1 MRPEET
7 FGFPGGDI
15 IIRATHGKD
24 SCDFRVHKTF
34 LYFSS
39 PVFKDML
46 SIPQPSSTPSNDVD
60 LVDVTDP
67 PRALELVLRFI
78 YPSAKLPVINN
89 LSLLSEAL
97 VVADKYG
104 IGVARSQLRS
114 SFKGFMTTEPLR
126 VYAIACQFGFEDEMK
141 IASWHTTSIHLPGL
155 TELPPEFK
163 FIPATEYHRLILLHL
178 RYRKKVAA
186 IAKRSPLK
194 KSPLLGLTGLLSNSE
209 ASTEKL
215 MTVNNIRK
223 HFTNCIIEGIPL
235 DYGSLI
241 HSLETKNSRSA
252 LSRNDIISSV
262 FSILRE
268 ASALNLTV

>member
-1 MRPEET
+1 
-7 FGFPGGDI
+7 
-15 IIRATHGKD
+15 
-24 SCDFRVHKTF
+24 
-34 LYFSS
+34 
-39 PVFKDML
+39 
-46 SIPQPSSTPSNDVD
+46 
-60 LVDVTDP
+60 
-67 PRALELVLRFI
+67 
-78 YPSAKLPVINN
+78 
-89 LSLLSEAL
+89 L
-97 VVADKYG
+97 VVADKYD
-104 IGVARSQLRS
+104 IEVARSRLRP
-114 SFKGFMTTEPLR
+114 SFKGFATTEPLR
-126 VYAIACQFGFEDEMK
+126 AYAIACRLGLEEEMK
-141 IASWHTTSIHLPGL
+141 IASSHTTSIHLPGL
-155 TELPPEFK
+155 AELPPEFK

-194 KSPLLGLTGLLSNSE
+194 KSPLLGLTGLPSNSE